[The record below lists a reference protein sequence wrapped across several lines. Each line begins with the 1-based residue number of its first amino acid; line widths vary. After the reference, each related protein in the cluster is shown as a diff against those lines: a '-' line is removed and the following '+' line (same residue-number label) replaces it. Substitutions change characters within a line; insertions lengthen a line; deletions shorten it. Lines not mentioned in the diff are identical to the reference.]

1 MTFAARTLGYD
12 GAGDTIA
19 TFSLS
24 YSGTT
29 SNTFPP
35 SGSATFWGWFKTG
48 WTASGA
54 AGVGNNFPAA
64 AFNTFSSGNTT
75 IKGVEIIGAY
85 SSDNGGAQSGATYYV
100 IVAGDQSA
108 NSSLITGMSVG
119 GTNIPAN
126 TKTNPAVTTGV
137 SLSGVTTT
145 VTRFTFAVT
154 SPTAT
159 LFGTSGSQTIVVS

>member
-1 MTFAARTLGYD
+1 MSFAARSLGYLTVN
-12 GAGDTIA
+12 DTIA
-19 TFSLS
+19 TFILS
-24 YSGTT
+24 YVGTG

-35 SGSATFWGWFKTG
+35 SSSATFWGWFKTG
-48 WTASGA
+48 WTANGA
-54 AGVGNNFPAA
+54 AGVGNNFPSA
-64 AFNTFSSGNTT
+64 AFNTFSSGTGT

-85 SSDNGGAQSGATYYV
+85 SSDNGGAQPGNTYYV
-100 IVAGDQSA
+100 IVLGDQSA
-108 NSSLITGMSVG
+108 NSGLITNMSVA

-145 VTRFTFAVT
+145 VTRFTFTVT